1 MEFTNI
7 FSLKSTKEGGSKPKL
22 VNKSEK
28 DKSINLS
35 PKLARTYA

>member
-7 FSLKSTKEGGSKPKL
+7 FPLKSTKEGGSKPKL